1 MIIYSLITA
10 RSGSKG
16 IKDKNIIDYNGYPMI
31 YYSISLSK
39 NCNQIHRTFVSTDSN
54 YYADL
59 SKKYGAEV
67 PFIRPK
73 ELAQDLSTDYDVFKH
88 FVDYLK
94 NNNYTRPD
102 LIIHLRPTY
111 PNRDL
116 ELLND
121 CISTFIIHYKNYD
134 SLRTVCKSNKLP
146 QKMYHIKNDNLI
158 PYFENYET
166 INEPYNMPRQLFP
179 DSYIHNGCIDI
190 IKTNIIE
197 NKSMSGKNIYP
208 FIMNENNDIDNYE
221 DLEKSK
227 NKLNI

>member
-39 NCNQIHRTFVSTDSN
+39 NCEQIHKTFVSTDSH

-73 ELAQDLSTDYDVFKH
+73 EIAQDLSTDYEVFKH
-88 FVDYLK
+88 FIYYLQE
-94 NNNYTRPD
+94 NHYIMPD
-102 LIIHLRPTY
+102 LIVHLRPTY
-111 PNRDL
+111 PNRNL

-121 CISTFIIHYKNYD
+121 CISTFIIHHKNYD
-134 SLRTVCKSNKLP
+134 SLRTVCKIEKQP
-146 QKMYHIKNDNLI
+146 QKMYYIQNDKLI
-158 PYFENYET
+158 PYFNNYQT

-190 IKTNIIE
+190 IKTNVILQ
-197 NKSMSGKNIYP
+197 KSMSGQNIYP
-208 FIMNENNDIDNYE
+208 YIMEENNDIDSYE
-221 DLEKSK
+221 DLEKSIK
-227 NKLNI
+227 NK

>member
-16 IKDKNIIDYNGYPMI
+16 IKDKNITDYNGYPMI

-39 NCNQIHRTFVSTDSN
+39 NCEQIHKTFVSTDSH

-73 ELAQDLSTDYDVFKH
+73 EIAQDLSTDYEVFEH

-94 NNNYTRPD
+94 ENHYIMPD
-102 LIIHLRPTY
+102 LLIHLRPTY
-111 PNRDL
+111 PNRNL

-134 SLRTVCKSNKLP
+134 SLRTVCKIEKQP
-146 QKMYHIKNDNLI
+146 QKMYYIQNDKLI
-158 PYFENYET
+158 PYFNNYQT
-166 INEPYNMPRQLFP
+166 IYEPYNMPRQLFP

-190 IKTNIIE
+190 IKTNVIQQ
-197 NKSMSGKNIYP
+197 KSMSGQNIYP
-208 FIMNENNDIDNYE
+208 YIMDENNDIDSYE

-227 NKLNI
+227 KSKNK